1 VRKAP
6 VRKAPKPTR
15 RVVTAKPKRTVLAAP
30 PRATVSTDAASSD
43 TLLLIGGLALFVLV
57 LGDTVFLT
65 LSTRF
70 LGGAR

>member
-1 VRKAP
+1 VK
-6 VRKAPKPTR
+6 PKP
-15 RVVTAKPKRTVLAAP
+15 KPKEDTVLATAGTTP
-30 PRATVSTDAASSD
+30 AADAASPD
-43 TLLLIGGLALFVLV
+43 TLLLVGGLALFVLV